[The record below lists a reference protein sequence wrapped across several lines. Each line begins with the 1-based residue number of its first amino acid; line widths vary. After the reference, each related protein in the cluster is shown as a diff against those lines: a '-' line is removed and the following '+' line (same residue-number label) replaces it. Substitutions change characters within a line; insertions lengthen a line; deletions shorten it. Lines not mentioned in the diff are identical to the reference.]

1 MTEFFGPWDGQPE
14 DGEVVE
20 TTETV
25 ETVTTTTK
33 KTRSAPVGPRLWLRP
48 WSWLAHQVYFCPDLF
63 RADLHGICKKT
74 QKKNLLK
81 LEFGRDGWNIFIA
94 SVSLSEVFILDRLSV
109 TGAVNACARGDVKQ
123 SPPRW
128 RRPSLSGAINW
139 TVDTVLQKNQLTH
152 QQPFKNITHFLI
164 RDGRLT
170 LIKKIHLTAPQISK
184 CQKRDYFS
192 AKLYAKSLICHSYG
206 KPTSG
211 NAK

>member
-48 WSWLAHQVYFCPDLF
+48 WSWLAHQVYFCSDLF

-81 LEFGRDGWNIFIA
+81 LEFSRDGWNIFIA

-109 TGAVNACARGDVKQ
+109 TGAVNAC
-123 SPPRW
+123 PRW
-128 RRPSLSGAINW
+128 CKAETTKVKATEPVRCHQLDSGHRF
-139 TVDTVLQKNQLTH
+139 T
-152 QQPFKNITHFLI
+152 
-164 RDGRLT
+164 
-170 LIKKIHLTAPQISK
+170 KKSTDAP
-184 CQKRDYFS
+184 
-192 AKLYAKSLICHSYG
+192 AAV
-206 KPTSG
+206 
-211 NAK
+211 